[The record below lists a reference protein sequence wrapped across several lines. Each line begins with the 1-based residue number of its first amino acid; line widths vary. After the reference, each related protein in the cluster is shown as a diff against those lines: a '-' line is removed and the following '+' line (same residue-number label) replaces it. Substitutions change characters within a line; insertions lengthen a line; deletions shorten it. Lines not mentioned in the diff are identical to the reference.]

1 MNGIESRKEEDGVVV
16 VVVVASSATVAVVRT
31 FFFFCCCCCCCCCRG
46 TLSLVEAS
54 STADAAD
61 ALRECV
67 TPVVLDLLERRL
79 DGDA

>member
-31 FFFFCCCCCCCCCRG
+31 FFFFCCCCCCCRG